1 MKRHEWLQD
10 LSREHHLALRLA
22 LAAKRAVAADD
33 PAQVRAA
40 ATLCA
45 DAFDSDLEPHFV
57 REERDVLP
65 LLAQAGADALVARTL
80 NEHDEMR
87 RLAARLAARLGE
99 ADPVTLER
107 FGELLGAHVRFEER
121 ELFEAAQTLLDPAS
135 PAGKN
140 TPTP

>member
-22 LAAKRAVAADD
+22 QAARRAVAAGD
-33 PAQVRAA
+33 PAQIRAA
-40 ATLCA
+40 AKLCA
-45 DAFDSDLEPHFV
+45 DAFDSDLEPHFI
-57 REERDVLP
+57 REESDVLP
-65 LLAQAGADALVARTL
+65 LLAQAGAGALVERTM

-87 RLAARLAARLGE
+87 RLAARLNE
-99 ADPVTLER
+99 ADPATLER

-121 ELFEAAQTLLDPAS
+121 ELFEAAQTLLDPAA
-135 PAGKN
+135 PAGKT

>member
-1 MKRHEWLQD
+1 MNGCRI
-10 LSREHHLALRLA
+10 SRAPG
-22 LAAKRAVAADD
+22 D

-40 ATLCA
+40 AKLCA

-65 LLAQAGADALVARTL
+65 LLAQAGASALVAQTL

-87 RLAARLAARLGE
+87 RLAARLDE
-99 ADPVTLER
+99 AEPATLER

-121 ELFEAAQTLLDPAS
+121 KLFEAAQALLDPAAPS
-135 PAGKN
+135 GKN

>member
-22 LAAKRAVAADD
+22 LAAKRAVAAGD

-40 ATLCA
+40 AKLCA
-45 DAFDSDLEPHFV
+45 DAFDSDLEPHFI
-57 REERDVLP
+57 REESDVLP
-65 LLAQAGADALVARTL
+65 LLAQGGASALVTWTL

-87 RLAARLAARLGE
+87 RLAARLNE
-99 ADPVTLER
+99 ADPATLER

-121 ELFEAAQTLLDPAS
+121 ELFEAAQTLLDPAA

-140 TPTP
+140 MPTP

>member
-22 LAAKRAVAADD
+22 LAARRTVAAGD

-40 ATLCA
+40 AKLCA
-45 DAFDSDLEPHFV
+45 DAFASDLEPHFI
-57 REERDVLP
+57 REESDVLP
-65 LLAQAGADALVARTL
+65 LLAQGGASALVTRTL

-87 RLAARLAARLGE
+87 RLAARLNE
-99 ADPVTLER
+99 ADPATLER

-121 ELFEAAQTLLDPAS
+121 ELFEAAQTLLDPAA

>member
-1 MKRHEWLQD
+1 MKRHEWLQE

-33 PAQVRAA
+33 PAQIRAA

-45 DAFDSDLEPHFV
+45 EAFGSDLEPHFV
-57 REERDVLP
+57 REENDVLP
-65 LLAQAGADALVARTL
+65 LLAQAGASALVERTL

-87 RLAARLAARLGE
+87 RLAARLNE
-99 ADPVTLER
+99 ADPATLER

-121 ELFEAAQTLLDPAS
+121 ELFEAAQALLEPAS
-135 PAGKN
+135 PASKN